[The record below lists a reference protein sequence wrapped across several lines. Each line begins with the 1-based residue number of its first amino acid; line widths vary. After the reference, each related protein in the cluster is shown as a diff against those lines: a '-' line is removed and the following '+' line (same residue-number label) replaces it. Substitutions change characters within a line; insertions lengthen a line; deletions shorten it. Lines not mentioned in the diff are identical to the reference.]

1 MGINFEYLREIQR
14 KEKNSSRMA
23 EIDPKFY
30 TELAA
35 YVKACT
41 KECKDS
47 GNGFRELENSMKLAR
62 DVFEKREQKLVMKAL
77 RSVRTKEYD
86 DEHMT
91 LEEKAVFKALVE
103 AIRGNKKF
111 FDKVM
116 LGDYSFKAA
125 EEDTLIKENGN
136 NLVLAR
142 VRKEIPVFV
151 GSDTKEYGPYKSG
164 DIVKLPRGEADL
176 LAKQDLVEVM

>member
-1 MGINFEYLREIQR
+1 MGITFEYLREIQR
-14 KEKNSSRMA
+14 KERNSSRIA
-23 EIDPKFY
+23 EIEPKFY
-30 TELAA
+30 SELAA
-35 YVKACT
+35 YVKTCT

-47 GNGFRELENSMKLAR
+47 GDGFRELENSMKLAR
-62 DVFEKREQKLVMKAL
+62 DVFDKREQKLVMKAL

-91 LEEKAVFKALVE
+91 AEEKKLFKALVD

-111 FDKVM
+111 FDRVM
-116 LGDYSFKAA
+116 LGDYSLKVAD
-125 EEDTLIKENGN
+125 EDTLIKENGN
-136 NLVLAR
+136 NVVLAR

-164 DIVKLPRGEADL
+164 DIVKLPRAEAEL